1 MINLKFNKKSD
12 MKKVIILGL
21 VAVSM
26 VFASCN
32 SSTKNDGQSAN
43 ETQKFD
49 LDTMKLLSGQTFYQ
63 CEMHHQ
69 INSDI
74 MGQCPTCKMDLTKLT
89 KH

>member
-1 MINLKFNKKSD
+1 
-12 MKKVIILGL
+12 MKKTIILAA
-21 VAVSM
+21 AV
-26 VFASCN
+26 FTIGFTACN
-32 SSTKNDGQSAN
+32 SSTKKTEQSAN

-49 LDTMKLLSGQTFYQ
+49 LDTMKLLGGQTFYQ